1 VVNLLS
7 EFCLCGCGKLVNFPY
22 KYCKGHNL
30 IDYMKNLMPEKKK
43 ERYLRMVK
51 TLKKTISKKTKEQW
65 AEEGKKRTATRKKRY
80 GNNWCRNP
88 EERNKKIGIANK
100 GRNHT
105 LETKEKIRKI
115 IKDVWIEKHCKYFR
129 EHPDEL
135 LKELFKNDE
144 GRGKKKRVCSEERK
158 KHLSKILKKKF
169 GTPKMRKYF
178 SDLEKEYWKE
188 HPQEK
193 IKRHEKQKKQ
203 FVSGPEYKV
212 RKELLKN
219 SIFFVAQQYISFIN
233 HSYFCDILIP
243 SDKIIIEVD
252 GTYWHNYPHGN
263 ELDHIRTKELEDA
276 GYKVFRI
283 WDDKNLEKN
292 TVKVV
297 KYIESLPRYIPEWF
311 DENTMDARDFIRVNI

>member
-105 LETKEKIRKI
+105 LETKEK
-115 IKDVWIEKHCKYFR
+115 
-129 EHPDEL
+129 
-135 LKELFKNDE
+135 
-144 GRGKKKRVCSEERK
+144 
-158 KHLSKILKKKF
+158 
-169 GTPKMRKYF
+169 
-178 SDLEKEYWKE
+178 
-188 HPQEK
+188 
-193 IKRHEKQKKQ
+193 
-203 FVSGPEYKV
+203 
-212 RKELLKN
+212 
-219 SIFFVAQQYISFIN
+219 
-233 HSYFCDILIP
+233 
-243 SDKIIIEVD
+243 
-252 GTYWHNYPHGN
+252 
-263 ELDHIRTKELEDA
+263 
-276 GYKVFRI
+276 
-283 WDDKNLEKN
+283 N